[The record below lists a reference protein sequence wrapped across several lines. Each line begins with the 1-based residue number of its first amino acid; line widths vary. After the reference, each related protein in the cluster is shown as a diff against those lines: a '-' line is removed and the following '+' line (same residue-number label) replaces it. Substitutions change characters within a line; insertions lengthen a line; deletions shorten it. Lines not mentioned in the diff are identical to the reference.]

1 MKMKLRTI
9 MPELEGATAWLNR
22 KTSKGDLRGPTIIH
36 FWSVSC
42 SLCKDLLP
50 KLYELANRYH
60 INLIAVH
67 MPRSEYDKNIAQVK
81 EVARSIGMKEP
92 IYIDD
97 NLYLTQLYHTRF
109 VPTYYLFDDNQ
120 LLRHV
125 QVAGSMRLLESKL
138 QRLQREGQ

>member
-1 MKMKLRTI
+1 MKLRTK
-9 MPELEGATAWLNR
+9 MPEFEGATAWLNR
-22 KTSKGDLRGPTIIH
+22 KLTVGELRGPTIVH

-42 SLCKDLLP
+42 SLCKELLP

-67 MPRSEYDKNIAQVK
+67 MPRSVNDKQIAQVK
-81 EVARSIGMKEP
+81 EIVRQMGMKEAV
-92 IYIDD
+92 YIDD

-109 VPTYYLFDDNQ
+109 VPTYYVFDEKQ

-125 QVAGSMRLLESKL
+125 QVAGSMRLLESKI
-138 QRLQREGQ
+138 QRLLNEVK